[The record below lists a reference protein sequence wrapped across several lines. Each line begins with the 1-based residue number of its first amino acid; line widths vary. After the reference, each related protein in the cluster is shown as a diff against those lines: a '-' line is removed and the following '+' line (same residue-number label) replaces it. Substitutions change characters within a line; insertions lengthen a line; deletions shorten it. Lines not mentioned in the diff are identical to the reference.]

1 MNFLQRYFLV
11 SELII
16 SHYIFTVLHLSW
28 HPPSPR
34 LFLTWP
40 ADTER
45 PHYTT
50 SVLNSFLPDQPT
62 QKDHT
67 IQHLSWT
74 PSCLTSR
81 HRKTT
86 LYNICPELLLAWPAD
101 TERPHYT
108 TSVLNSFLPDQP
120 TQKDHTIQHLSWTPS
135 CLTSRHRKTTL
146 YNICPELLLAWPAAT
161 ERPHYTTSVLNSF
174 LPDQPPQKD
183 HTILH
188 LSCTPPPPPPP
199 PDQPTQKDHTI
210 LHLQCPPPPPPTH
223 LFLGW
228 PLHRERPLLH
238 LFCFPSSIP
247 IYFGGW
253 LGTKHIGWFS
263 EAGLLE
269 RMRFVIFRTRSC
281 ERS

>member
-1 MNFLQRYFLV
+1 MNFLQHYFLV
-11 SELII
+11 SELI

-50 SVLNSFLPDQPT
+50 SVLNSFLPDQP
-62 QKDHT
+62 
-67 IQHLSWT
+67 
-74 PSCLTSR
+74 P
-81 HRKTT
+81 
-86 LYNICPELLLAWPAD
+86 
-101 TERPHYT
+101 
-108 TSVLNSFLPDQP
+108 
-120 TQKDHTIQHLSWTPS
+120 QKDHTIQHLSWTPS

-188 LSCTPPPPPPP
+188 LSSTPTPHLTSPHRKITQYYIYNAPPPPPPP
-199 PDQPTQKDHTI
+199 SLSWMTSPQRETTTTSVLFPL
-210 LHLQCPPPPPPTH
+210 LHTH
-223 LFLGW
+223 LFLG
-228 PLHRERPLLH
+228 L
-238 LFCFPSSIP
+238 
-247 IYFGGW
+247 
-253 LGTKHIGWFS
+253 IGH
-263 EAGLLE
+263 
-269 RMRFVIFRTRSC
+269 
-281 ERS
+281 